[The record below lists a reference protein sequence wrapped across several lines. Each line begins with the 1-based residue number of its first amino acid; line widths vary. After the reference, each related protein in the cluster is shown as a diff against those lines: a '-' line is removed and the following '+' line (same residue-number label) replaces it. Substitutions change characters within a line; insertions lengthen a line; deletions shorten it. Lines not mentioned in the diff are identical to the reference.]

1 MPPRTALVVW
11 LASAAVLAGCT
22 TVTQPTATP
31 TNSPT
36 YLCTPEAG
44 APPSPADPSRL
55 SRQKSATPSTPT
67 PRRSTVASG
76 QRASASNS
84 TRRRRSPPSWRASLR
99 VRFGGISLKWWRQG
113 RGVRSCRGIHSWFG

>member
-55 SRQKSATPSTPT
+55 SRQKSATPSTPRPSRSSADT
-67 PRRSTVASG
+67 GGRSTG
-76 QRASASNS
+76 
-84 TRRRRSPPSWRASLR
+84 
-99 VRFGGISLKWWRQG
+99 
-113 RGVRSCRGIHSWFG
+113 